1 MNMCNQSAWLNS
13 SGVPI
18 LRIPSMPV
26 GPAERTA
33 VSRSATKPNAEIST
47 GAHSG
52 RIEAVDV
59 GIRIK

>member
-1 MNMCNQSAWLNS
+1 
-13 SGVPI
+13 
-18 LRIPSMPV
+18 MPV